1 MLGFFAE
8 SGFIFPQY
16 PYIATSRGWSAEDM
30 ENNIK
35 FVEHSTDLREGA
47 EELARS
53 SIEMAKI
60 LLEKEDLSTEK
71 VVKSGRKAQPLHVEE
86 QL

>member
-1 MLGFFAE
+1 
-8 SGFIFPQY
+8 
-16 PYIATSRGWSAEDM
+16 M

-47 EELARS
+47 QELARS

-60 LLEKEDLSTEK
+60 ILEKDLCKEK
-71 VVKSGRKAQPLHVEE
+71 IVKSGRKAQPLHVKE
-86 QL
+86 QTE